1 MVYLTNFFV
10 MDSKQ
15 IDLFTSRLG
24 YCTTKLLRGI
34 GINTRPNPSDG
45 LVLQDGKIVS
55 DISLV
60 MHLDAKDAAGIVPL
74 VTPQLAERP
83 HVDAS
88 SPVGSRHVSLSTAF
102 NSLSAIDSNIKS
114 EADDLKSIIKD
125 TSNSDVSPSNPE

>member
-1 MVYLTNFFV
+1 
-10 MDSKQ
+10 MDTKQ
-15 IDLFTSRLG
+15 IDLFNSRLG

-34 GINTRPNPSDG
+34 GINTRPNPSDS

-74 VTPQLAERP
+74 VTPQLSERP

-88 SPVGSRHVSLSTAF
+88 SPVGSRHVSLSNSF
-102 NSLSAIDSNIKS
+102 NSVKAIDNNIKS
-114 EADDLKSIIKD
+114 QADDLKSSIKD
-125 TSNSDVSPSNPE
+125 TSKPVVSPNSD

>member
-1 MVYLTNFFV
+1 

-24 YCTTKLLRGI
+24 YCTVKLLRGI

-45 LVLQDGKIVS
+45 LVLQDGKVIS

-74 VTPQLAERP
+74 VTPQLSERP
-83 HVDAS
+83 HIDAS
-88 SPVGSRHVSLSTAF
+88 NPVGSRHVSLSNAF
-102 NSLSAIDSNIKS
+102 NSLASLDSNIKS
-114 EADDLKSIIKD
+114 QADDLKSVIKD
-125 TSNSDVSPSNPE
+125 SSSIDVSPSNPE

>member
-1 MVYLTNFFV
+1 
-10 MDSKQ
+10 MDTKQ
-15 IDLFTSRLG
+15 IDLFNSRLG

-34 GINTRPNPSDG
+34 GINTRPNPSDT

-88 SPVGSRHVSLSTAF
+88 SPVGSRHVSLSNSF
-102 NSLSAIDSNIKS
+102 NSVKTIDNNINS
-114 EADDLKSIIKD
+114 QADDLKSLIKD
-125 TSNSDVSPSNPE
+125 TSKPVVSPSNPE

>member
-1 MVYLTNFFV
+1 
-10 MDSKQ
+10 MDTKQ
-15 IDLFTSRLG
+15 IDLFNSRLG

-83 HVDAS
+83 HVDAA
-88 SPVGSRHVSLSTAF
+88 SPVGSRHVSLSSAF
-102 NSLSAIDSNIKS
+102 NSVNTIDSNIKAQ
-114 EADDLKSIIKD
+114 ADDLKSVIKD
-125 TSNSDVSPSNPE
+125 ITKPVVSPSNPE

>member
-1 MVYLTNFFV
+1 
-10 MDSKQ
+10 MDTKQ
-15 IDLFTSRLG
+15 IDLFNSRLG

-83 HVDAS
+83 HIDAS
-88 SPVGSRHVSLSTAF
+88 SPVGSRHVSLSNSF
-102 NSLSAIDSNIKS
+102 NSVKTIDNNIKS
-114 EADDLKSIIKD
+114 QADDLKSVIKD
-125 TSNSDVSPSNPE
+125 SSNPVVSPSKPE

>member
-1 MVYLTNFFV
+1 

-15 IDLFTSRLG
+15 IDVFNSRLG
-24 YCTTKLLRGI
+24 YCTVKLLRGI
-34 GINTRPNPSDG
+34 GINTRPNPSDT
-45 LVLQDGKIVS
+45 LVLKDGKIVS

-60 MHLDAKDAAGIVPL
+60 MHLDAKDAAGLVPL

-102 NSLSAIDSNIKS
+102 NSVNAIDSNIKS
-114 EADDLKSIIKD
+114 HADDLKSIIKD
-125 TSNSDVSPSNPE
+125 SSKLEVSPNHD

>member
-1 MVYLTNFFV
+1 

-15 IDLFTSRLG
+15 IDVFNSRLG
-24 YCTTKLLRGI
+24 YCTVKLLRGI
-34 GINTRPNPSDG
+34 GINTRPNPSDT
-45 LVLQDGKIVS
+45 LVLKDGKIVS

-60 MHLDAKDAAGIVPL
+60 MHLDAKDAAGLVPL

-102 NSLSAIDSNIKS
+102 NSVNAIDSNIKS
-114 EADDLKSIIKD
+114 HADDLKSIIKD
-125 TSNSDVSPSNPE
+125 SSKPEVSPNHD

>member
-1 MVYLTNFFV
+1 

-15 IDLFTSRLG
+15 IELFNSRLG

-102 NSLSAIDSNIKS
+102 NSVNAIDNNIKS
-114 EADDLKSIIKD
+114 QADDLKTAIKD
-125 TSNSDVSPSNPE
+125 SSKPVVSPSNPD

>member
-1 MVYLTNFFV
+1 

-15 IDLFTSRLG
+15 IDLFNSRLG
-24 YCTTKLLRGI
+24 YCTVKLLHGI
-34 GINTRPNPSDG
+34 GINTRPNPSDS
-45 LVLQDGKIVS
+45 LVLHDGKIIS

-88 SPVGSRHVSLSTAF
+88 SPVGSRHQSLSNVF
-102 NSLSAIDSNIKS
+102 NSVNAIDNNIKVN
-114 EADDLKSIIKD
+114 ADDLKSLIKD
-125 TSNSDVSPSNPE
+125 TPKPDVSPSTTE

>member
-1 MVYLTNFFV
+1 

-15 IDLFTSRLG
+15 IDVFNSRLG
-24 YCTTKLLRGI
+24 YCTVKLLRGI
-34 GINTRPNPSDG
+34 GINTRPNPLDT
-45 LVLQDGKIVS
+45 LVLKDGKIVS

-60 MHLDAKDAAGIVPL
+60 MHLDAKDAAGLVPL

-102 NSLSAIDSNIKS
+102 NSVNAIDSNIKS
-114 EADDLKSIIKD
+114 HADDLKSIIKD
-125 TSNSDVSPSNPE
+125 SSKLEVSPNHD